1 MNIKYRFEKGFTLIE
16 LLVVIAIIGIL
27 ATIVLTSLG
36 SAQLKAKDAK
46 VVGQLSGMRAQGRL
60 WEPSGTIST
69 SITVPDIATIVTEGT
84 NPIASDVNLFSDTTD
99 SHSLTTLIGNMPV
112 GTIVYYNWDGN
123 KPSENGEWLIAA
135 STSTGASC
143 TDYSGGNATFTGTV
157 PASAADFETAFPNF
171 ATYLCN

>member
-1 MNIKYRFEKGFTLIE
+1 MYAGGFTLIE

-36 SAQLKAKDAK
+36 GAQLKARDSKII
-46 VVGQLSGMRAQGRL
+46 GQLSGMRAQGRL

-69 SITVPDIATIVTEGT
+69 TLTVPDVATIATEGT
-84 NPIASDVNLFSDTTD
+84 NPLTADVNLFADTND
-99 SHSLTTLIGNMPV
+99 SHSLSNLIANMPV
-112 GTIVYYNWDGN
+112 GTVVYYNWDGN
-123 KPSENGEWLIAA
+123 KPSENGEWLLAA

-143 TDYSGGNATFTGTV
+143 TDSSGGNATFTGTV
-157 PASAADFETAFPNF
+157 PVTTSDFETAFPNF